1 MVLSSHSDIMVVGS
15 VLLDDGVTGTRR
27 NMSIVVCVGCL
38 VDCEVLKAE
47 SAGRVGAVDDIEA

>member
-27 NMSIVVCVGCL
+27 NICIVVRVGCL

-47 SAGRVGAVDDIEA
+47 SARRVGAVDDIEA